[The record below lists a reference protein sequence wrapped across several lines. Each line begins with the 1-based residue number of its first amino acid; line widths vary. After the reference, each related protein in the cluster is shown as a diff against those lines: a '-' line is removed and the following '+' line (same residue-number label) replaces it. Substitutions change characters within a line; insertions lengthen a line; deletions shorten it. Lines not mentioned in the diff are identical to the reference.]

1 MARPLWVRVRDPK
14 TGHEFD
20 RRTDDPAVV
29 SGRFVVVKPKQYPPV
44 AQPRRTKHH
53 LNLAGLS
60 ASRVP
65 AADVS
70 SPETTEATEKENE
83 NGRRS

>member
-29 SGRFVVVKPKQYPPV
+29 SGRFVRVKPKQYPPV
-44 AQPRRTKHH
+44 AQPRRMKHH

-65 AADVS
+65 SPQDAVS
-70 SPETTEATEKENE
+70 ETTEATEKEN
-83 NGRRS
+83 NDG

>member
-1 MARPLWVRVRDPK
+1 MPRPMWVRVRDPK

-20 RRTDDPAVV
+20 RRDDDPAVL
-29 SGRFVVVKPKQYPPV
+29 SGRFVRVKQKRFPP
-44 AQPRRTKHH
+44 ANQPRRPKHH

-65 AADVS
+65 GPQDAA
-70 SPETTEATEKENE
+70 PETTEATEKEN
-83 NGRRS
+83 